1 MIRYKIYLLI
11 NDLRR
16 VPDLP
21 NICVVTIFVADMET
35 AKDFYETKLGFVM
48 QKEYS
53 KEIIQLQ
60 QEGIAVI
67 LQKCEINSDIQ
78 YGTQAT
84 TVIALQSL
92 DIEKTI
98 EEYKQKEIPLI
109 FDTPQKCPPGYFT
122 AIKDPFGNVLEVI
135 QFD

>member
-1 MIRYKIYLLI
+1 MKQSWDLLCKK
-11 NDLRR
+11 NTRR
-16 VPDLP
+16 KS
-21 NICVVTIFVADMET
+21 F
-35 AKDFYETKLGFVM
+35 K
-48 QKEYS
+48 
-53 KEIIQLQ
+53 LQ

-122 AIKDPFGNVLEVI
+122 AIKDLFGKCFGSDSVRLKNDRV
-135 QFD
+135 